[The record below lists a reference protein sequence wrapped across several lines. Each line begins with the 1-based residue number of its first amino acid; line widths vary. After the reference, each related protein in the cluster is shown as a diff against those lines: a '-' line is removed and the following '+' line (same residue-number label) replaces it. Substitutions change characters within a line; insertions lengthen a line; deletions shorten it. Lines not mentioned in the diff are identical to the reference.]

1 MIFKRILKMKNFV
14 PFCLSAVFIA
24 GCSLMQPQS
33 SDSDAKAA
41 SPAKTADKASSK
53 PQAKP
58 KSINEIIKAEVGNPG
73 WPTMPYTEII
83 AKLNKLRER
92 PDIATNANFCAIIDQ
107 QIVKACKR
115 SPWQKLKL
123 WDPNL
128 RHEIP
133 KYAYRNLYNIKG
145 VNHAQKVDFVSSLVE
160 YYAGEEKW
168 FEAEQVVRDAVAS
181 VVDADPKRR
190 ARTQWSFKV
199 NLINLAKWRFD
210 YAQAWKLLDEYSK
223 VDPRA
228 AAKLATGL
236 SQDETGGP
244 DKAVKY
250 WRDAEDPYGEIM
262 SYYGG
267 RSNYKKPADLAD
279 RAYAFVTNAAN
290 RASMRLEVCCMLY
303 NYDDSERSRN
313 ARKSLKGIDMAKM
326 PRLNVLN
333 ESISRAY
340 TYGDWKLV
348 ESLFADY
355 DGMKMLLAPNMQRV
369 RMISRAAAGDKA
381 GAIALAEAG
390 IANKDKA
397 YTDLD
402 REKFRV
408 SIAMLKGED
417 VIKAIEAAKLDRKN
431 MIALV
436 TTAGRQAVT
445 WSMTDYA
452 EAIAAKYA
460 SFYVQFPQ
468 RELKV
473 AYSDKPI
480 TSINDWRGIYDSL
493 EKQYCDRKWGARVDI
508 LETDVATGRQLL
520 GTTQNDSKNVR
531 MEITSVCDEKGLNI
545 FLRVEDPNAR
555 KVEAGFANG
564 IGTEMYFA
572 PGKYEAYDCFG
583 SSPRG
588 GVASAF
594 QTAYNSLETARVDYT
609 GKRRGEFVSETSFSD
624 SDYVL
629 RLFFGWDRLAKKLPS
644 KDRPWRFECIAF
656 TPVGNYSW
664 GGSAGVHNSSC
675 WGNLTFDFTPEQ
687 LTAIRKGIILR
698 AVKTWRKPAGEKL
711 DIFDRWADPEIG
723 DPEFYESVLKPL
735 ESELSAYAA
744 KVKHNMTDADV
755 NEIFENA
762 LPKWV
767 ALKHEIDALR
777 KVYLRQKFAK

>member
-1 MIFKRILKMKNFV
+1 MKKLV
-14 PFCLSAVFIA
+14 PFCISAAFIA
-24 GCSLMQPQS
+24 GCSLIQSPS
-33 SDSDAKAA
+33 SDADSKATATAKSAANAASKPAAKA
-41 SPAKTADKASSK
+41 KA
-53 PQAKP
+53 PT
-58 KSINEIIKAEVGNPG
+58 IYDIMKAEVGNYS
-73 WPTMPYTEII
+73 WPTIPYVELI
-83 AKLNKLRER
+83 AKLDKLRER
-92 PDIATNANFCAIIDQ
+92 PDIAANASFCAVIDQ
-107 QIVKACKR
+107 HIVKACKR

-133 KYAYRNLYNIKG
+133 KYAYRNLYNVKG
-145 VNHAQKVDFVSSLVE
+145 VTQAQKVEFVWALVE

-199 NLINLAKWRFD
+199 YLINLAKWRFN
-210 YAQAWKLLDEYSK
+210 YAEAWKLLDEYSK

-228 AAKLATGL
+228 AAKIATTL
-236 SQDETGGP
+236 SQEETGGP
-244 DKAVKY
+244 DKAVKF
-250 WRDAEDPYGEIM
+250 WRNANDLYGEIM
-262 SYYGG
+262 SYYGA
-267 RSNYKKPADLAD
+267 NPNCKKPADLAD

-290 RASMRLEVCCMLY
+290 NAGRRIEICCMLY
-303 NYDDSERSRN
+303 NYDNSERSRN
-313 ARKSLKGIDMAKM
+313 ARKSLKGINMAKM
-326 PRLNVLN
+326 PRSNVLN
-333 ESISRAY
+333 NSISRAY

-355 DGMKMLLAPNMQRV
+355 EGVNSLATPNMIRV

-417 VIKAIEAAKLDRKN
+417 VIKAIESAKLDRKN

-480 TSINDWRGIYDSL
+480 TSINDWREIYDSL

-594 QTAYNSLETARVDYT
+594 QTAYNSLEADRVDYT

-624 SDYVL
+624 NDYVL

-698 AVKTWRKPAGEKL
+698 AVKTWRKAPNERL
-711 DIFDRWADPEIG
+711 DTFDKWADPEIG
-723 DPEFYESVLKPL
+723 DPEFYESVLKSL
-735 ESELSAYAA
+735 EKELSSYAA
-744 KVKHNMTDADV
+744 KVKPTMTDAEV

-777 KVYLRQKFAK
+777 KVYLKKKFSK